1 MDTYGDVRMDIVICG
16 PVGNEELEV
25 LIFDL
30 AGRRSDVL
38 VSHGVT
44 YTCHPRIKR
53 RFKKKTHTGHTRCHH
68 TISQFTDYTTNKNK
82 LNLDPI
88 QIIIYTKNNSEYK
101 KVLFKNVFF
110 FFLCSTKE

>member
-53 RFKKKTHTGHTRCHH
+53 RFKKKTHRTHALSPHNQ
-68 TISQFTDYTTNKNK
+68 S
-82 LNLDPI
+82 
-88 QIIIYTKNNSEYK
+88 IYRLYYEQK
-101 KVLFKNVFF
+101 
-110 FFLCSTKE
+110 